1 MKEAYL
7 IGAARKTNGSGDTSE
22 FDEIIS
28 ELRNLGEKPAKLI
41 PNLIRKPLVDCI
53 YCMGGFYT
61 LIVSFILG
69 YGLHSLLMAGS
80 CIFVAG
86 LFYEILY
93 KLEK

>member
-1 MKEAYL
+1 M
-7 IGAARKTNGSGDTSE
+7 I
-22 FDEIIS
+22 EIILIMAAFVNGLKIS
-28 ELRNLGEKPAKLI
+28 TYDGMIFEKPAKLI

-61 LIVSFILG
+61 LIVSLILG